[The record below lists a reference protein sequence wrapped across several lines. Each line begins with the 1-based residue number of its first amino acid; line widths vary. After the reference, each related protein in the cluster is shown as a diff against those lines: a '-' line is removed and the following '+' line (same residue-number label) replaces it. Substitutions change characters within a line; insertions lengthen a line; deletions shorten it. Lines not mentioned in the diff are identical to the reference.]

1 MNHWQK
7 AVLLFIFVLFINSIW
22 AQKPVFFHHL
32 SMENGLSQ
40 NSVMAI
46 TQDKNQ
52 FLWFG
57 TRGGLNRYDGYRF
70 KVYTNNENPNSLSD
84 NSIVSLLTSSNGS
97 MIVGTE
103 NGLNFYDE
111 DTDQF
116 TRVFKGTSSNGLSN
130 NSIECLYQDPQK
142 NIWVGTLDGL
152 NLIVDQKTH
161 KFKKFYFDRP
171 NGKSRLNVI
180 LSVFKDAN
188 QNIWVGTEG
197 GLIRMYFKKGK
208 YHYKVYKH
216 NANNAQSISSN
227 YARSITCDKYQN
239 LWIGTDNGLNLF
251 NDKTQ
256 SFSKFQKSLSPNSLV
271 NNDIRKVYVDRADKL
286 WIGTQEGIS
295 LFDLVNKKFTNY
307 KHYPEL
313 AGSLSQNSTH
323 SIFQDISGSMYIG
336 TYYKGVNVLYPNSTN
351 FNIYKNSKAQSS
363 ISSNVISGMVEDK
376 FHNLYIGTEGGGLN
390 YFNRSNNSFS
400 HYFANPNNPNALN
413 TNLIKALC
421 LDKAGKLIV
430 GTHRGGLFI
439 FDTDKKKFRK
449 IINVKDE
456 QQNVGTAEIVAITED
471 SYGTVWVG
479 SKNGL
484 TTIAE
489 SNHEY
494 LNKTI
499 KSPIEK
505 KLKNKFIQVL
515 FEDNAKN
522 LWIGTMG
529 GLFTYSPLTGKI
541 KSYFK
546 TADSNSLRS
555 NRINCVI
562 QTKKG
567 NICVGTYLGGLSI
580 YNPKTGRFKNFSQKD
595 GLPNNNIL
603 GIIEDQNE
611 NLWLSTDKGLSKMEI
626 TTGKFNN
633 YTKSDGLA
641 GNDFNFRSFLKN
653 SYGELFFGGYD
664 GVTSFKS
671 DQIEVNR
678 YVAQITFTGLKLF
691 NEPVLVNGPDGLLKK
706 DIKVTKKLVFEHTN
720 NNFSLGFALLN
731 YIKPE
736 KNSYSYKLLGYNKTW
751 VTTNIPNATYANLQ
765 PGNYTLI
772 VKGVNNDGIAGG
784 SPATIEI
791 KILPPFWATWWAYL
805 IYFAIFAV
813 ILFLIIRYIFV
824 RERLKRTEDLQRMKL
839 NFFTYIAHEIRTPL
853 TLIIG
858 PLENLM
864 NSTHNNPDLHKQ
876 LVPVKHNADRL
887 IRLITELMDF
897 RKAETHHLKLH
908 VNEDNIIDF
917 MNEIFLSFRHIALD
931 KNIKYEFIHEL
942 DNINLY
948 YDKIQ
953 LEKVMYNL
961 LSNAFKFSAQNGIIT
976 VTVTTLNDEIA
987 ISIKDNGR
995 GIPFES
1001 QPKLFSDYF
1010 QVDDQDTSQIGSGIG
1025 LALSKII
1032 IEAHH
1037 GEIGFT
1043 SYPMQNEQAG
1053 LTIFTIK
1060 LKKGKSH
1067 FKPEQFEDVRD
1078 HKRLATPYAYM
1089 GIIKNDTEN
1098 KAPELIKK
1106 ESKISKEAVLIVED
1120 NLEIMQ
1126 FLSKLV
1132 STRYEVKETFDG
1144 LSGWETAIKIL
1155 PDLIICDVMMPKID
1169 GLELC
1174 RRLKADE
1181 RTSHIPIIILT
1192 ARSSHI
1198 HHIDG
1203 LETGA
1208 DMYVTKPFSP
1218 ELLLLNVRNL
1228 LLSRMAVRQ
1237 RYLKYSN
1244 LDPKDVILNSTDEIF
1259 MSKLLSYIDEHIA
1272 DESFGVAELASKIGM
1287 SRPVLYKKIRMLTD
1301 LSVNDFVKS
1310 IRLKKAKQL
1319 FMQNRYTIYEV
1330 SYQVGFND
1338 PKYFSR
1344 EFKKQFGESPRSI
1357 MGRLTENDTEG

>member
-1 MNHWQK
+1 MKHW
-7 AVLLFIFVLFINSIW
+7 LLFIFVFFLSRLC
-22 AQKPVFFHHL
+22 AQEPIVFNHL

-70 KVYTNNENPNSLSD
+70 KVYTNNENPHSLSA
-84 NSIVSLLTSSNGS
+84 NSVVTLLTSHSGS
-97 MIVGTE
+97 IIVGTE
-103 NGLNFYDE
+103 NGLNFYNE
-111 DTDQF
+111 QTDQF
-116 TRVFKGTSSNGLSN
+116 TRAFNSPSSTSLSSNA
-130 NSIECLYQDPQK
+130 IECLYEDAQK

-152 NLIVDQKTH
+152 NLLVDQKKHT
-161 KFKKFYFDRP
+161 FKRFYFDKP
-171 NGKSRLNVI
+171 KAVTRLNII
-180 LSVFKDAN
+180 LSIFQDDK

-197 GLIRMYFKKGK
+197 GLIKLYTVNGV
-208 YHYKVYKH
+208 YHYEVYKH
-216 NANNAQSISSN
+216 NAKDPKSISSN
-227 YARSITCDKYQN
+227 YARSITSDRDKN
-239 LWIGTDNGLNLF
+239 LWVGTDNGLNLF
-251 NDKTQ
+251 NSKDK
-256 SFSKFQKSLSPNSLV
+256 SFIHYQKDLSNNNSLI
-271 NNDIRKVYVDRADKL
+271 NNDIRKVTCDKTGKL

-295 LFDLVNKKFTNY
+295 IFDPLTKTFSNH
-307 KHYPEL
+307 KHHPEL
-313 AGSLSQNSTH
+313 ANSLSQNSTH
-323 SIFQDISGSMYIG
+323 SIFQDISGSIYIG
-336 TYYKGVNVLYPNSTN
+336 TYYKGVNVVYPYATK
-351 FNIYKNSKAQSS
+351 FTIYNNSKALSS
-363 ISSNVISGMVEDK
+363 ISSNIISAMAEDK
-376 FHNLYIGTEGGGLN
+376 YHNLWIGTEGGGLN
-390 YFNRSNNSFS
+390 YFNRRENTFS
-400 HYFANPNNPNALN
+400 HYFANPSNPNALSS
-413 TNLIKALC
+413 NLIKTLY
-421 LDKAGKLIV
+421 LDKAGRLIV
-430 GTHRGGLFI
+430 GTHRGGLFV
-439 FDTDKKKFRK
+439 FDSVKKQFKK

-456 QQNVGTAEIVAITED
+456 YPNVGTAEIIAITED

-484 TTIAE
+484 TTILEA
-489 SNHEY
+489 NNEY
-494 LNKTI
+494 LNRTV

-505 KLKNKFIQVL
+505 KLKNKFVQVL
-515 FEDNAKN
+515 FEDKSKN

-529 GLFTYSPLTGKI
+529 GLYTYFPTTGKV

-546 TADSNSLRS
+546 TADPNSLRS
-555 NRINCVI
+555 DWINCII

-567 NICVGTYLGGLSI
+567 NICVGTYQGGLSI
-580 YNPKTGRFKNFSQKD
+580 FNAKTGKFKNYAEKD
-595 GLPNNNIL
+595 GLPNNNVL

-611 NLWLSTDKGLSKMEI
+611 NLWLSTDKGLSKMEVV
-626 TTGKFNN
+626 TGKFNN
-633 YTKSDGLA
+633 YTKSDGIA
-641 GNDFNFRSFLKN
+641 GNDFNFRSFLKD
-653 SYGELFFGGYD
+653 SQGQLFFGGYD
-664 GVTSFKS
+664 GVTSFKA

-678 YVAQITFTGLKLF
+678 QVAPITFTGLKLF
-691 NEPVLVNGPDGLLKK
+691 NQPVLVNGPDGLLKQ
-706 DIKVTKKLVFEHTN
+706 DIKATKKLVFEHNN
-720 NNFSLGFALLN
+720 NNFSLEFALLN
-731 YIKPE
+731 YVKPE
-736 KNSYSYKLLGYNKTW
+736 KNNYSYKLLGYNENW
-751 VTTNIPNATYANLQ
+751 INTNIPSATYANLQ
-765 PGNYTLI
+765 PGSYTFI
-772 VKGVNNDGIAGG
+772 VNGINNDGIEGG
-784 SPATIEI
+784 MPATIEI

-805 IYFAIFAV
+805 CYFTLFGW

-858 PLENLM
+858 PLENLLT
-864 NSTHNNPDLHKQ
+864 SSQNNPELHKQ

-908 VNEDNIIDF
+908 VSEDNIIDF
-917 MNEIFLSFRHIALD
+917 IDEIFLSFKHIAQD
-931 KNIKYEFIHEL
+931 KNIKYTFIHEL
-942 DNINLY
+942 AEVRLY

-961 LSNAFKFSAQNGIIT
+961 LSNAFKFTQNNGYIT
-976 VTVTTLNDEIA
+976 VTAVVQEEYVV
-987 ISIKDNGR
+987 ISVQDTGR
-995 GIPFES
+995 GIPIES

-1037 GEIGFT
+1037 GEITFVSNPSHNNEPGYTNFT
-1043 SYPMQNEQAG
+1043 VR
-1053 LTIFTIK
+1053 

-1067 FKPEQFEDVRD
+1067 FKPEQFENVKD
-1078 HKRLATPYAYM
+1078 HKQLARTYAYTYDESR
-1089 GIIKNDTEN
+1089 INDLVKQANST
-1098 KAPELIKK
+1098 
-1106 ESKISKEAVLIVED
+1106 SKETILLVED
-1120 NLEIMQ
+1120 NAEIMQ
-1126 FLSKLV
+1126 FISKLISSHYQV
-1132 STRYEVKETFDG
+1132 IESFDG
-1144 LSGWETAIKIL
+1144 LNGWETAVKTL

-1218 ELLLLNVRNL
+1218 ELLMLNVRNL
-1228 LLSRMAVRQ
+1228 LMSRLAVRQ

-1244 LDPKDVILNSTDEIF
+1244 LEPKDVILNATDEVF
-1259 MSKLLSYIDEHIA
+1259 MSKLLGFIDEHIA
-1272 DESFGVAELASKIGM
+1272 DEDFGVEALASKIGM
-1287 SRPVLYKKIRMLTD
+1287 SRPILYKKIRMLTD

-1319 FMQNRYTIYEV
+1319 FMQNKYTIYEV
-1330 SYQVGFND
+1330 SYQVGFSD

-1344 EFKKQFGESPRSI
+1344 EFKKQFGESPRSV
-1357 MGRLTENDTEG
+1357 MGRQSSDDINN